1 MNIKDMAEELRK
13 KWQKKFGKKKVDDDD
28 LDVAEDGDGEEKEVA
43 SSASMLNGDT
53 GPIAGLNRKWVKGIA
68 AGIVLLFLAAFWY
81 VSGDDEGN
89 KANTPGQP
97 QMKEDKNI
105 ANGKDVD
112 TQLNGKSSTNDY
124 QELMKHNREAAA
136 ERAAKNGAAGSSAA
150 ASRAGTAQP
159 IPNNSSSSYSSGSSR
174 AEASP
179 ASSTP
184 QTSVRPIPASAPAAP
199 SYSAPYQLPSQQAPV
214 TTQATPV
221 SAPSSS
227 ASSASEEEKAAKKA
241 ALDRIKQKF
250 ASAIGFN
257 LKEGGAQGS
266 DGGEGTAKT
275 VNSAAPADA
284 ANAASNSA
292 ASGSGSSGT
301 PTNVHS
307 TYTAPTSNMIMS
319 GTVIPVM
326 LLTGINSDAPGQV
339 MAQVQADV
347 YDYFGTTLLIPAGSR
362 LMGTYDQKATN
373 GRVNLTFNTL
383 QLTNGGTW
391 SIGDSIV
398 AVDGAGYM
406 GISGKVTHHTA
417 KKFGAGLLK
426 SALNALSTVGADRV
440 TIDTSAFLHDDE
452 QNIKDTVTVKPG
464 YQFDVYVTNN
474 ISF

>member
-28 LDVAEDGDGEEKEVA
+28 FDAADGEEKEIA
-43 SSASMLNGDT
+43 SSASMLNGDH
-53 GPIAGLNRKWVKGIA
+53 GSIAGLNRKWVKGIA

-81 VSGDDEGN
+81 VSGDDDAN
-89 KANTPGQP
+89 KANNPKQP
-97 QMKEDKNI
+97 QVKQDKNI

-112 TQLNGKSSTNDY
+112 TQLNGKSSTDDY

-136 ERAAKNGAAGSSAA
+136 ERAAKSGSAGSSAA
-150 ASRAGTAQP
+150 AASHAGTARP
-159 IPNNSSSSYSSGSSR
+159 IPSSSGSSYSSGSSR

-179 ASSTP
+179 ASSSAP
-184 QTSVRPIPASAPAAP
+184 QTSVRPIPASAPVAP
-199 SYSAPYQLPSQQAPV
+199 SYSTPYQLPSQQAPV

-221 SAPSSS
+221 STSPTNQV
-227 ASSASEEEKAAKKA
+227 SEEEKAAKKA

-250 ASAIGFN
+250 ASAIGFS
-257 LKEGGAQGS
+257 LKEGGTQS
-266 DGGEGTAKT
+266 DGEGAAKA
-275 VNSAAPADA
+275 VSSAAPADA
-284 ANAASNSA
+284 ASNRAAS
-292 ASGSGSSGT
+292 ASDGSSGT

-347 YDYFGTTLLIPAGSR
+347 YDYFGTSLLIPAGSR

-373 GRVNLTFNTL
+373 GRVNITFNTL

-406 GISGKVTHHTA
+406 GIAGKVTHHTA

>member
-1 MNIKDMAEELRK
+1 MNIKDMADELRK

-28 LDVAEDGDGEEKEVA
+28 FDAADGEEKEIA
-43 SSASMLNGDT
+43 SSADMLNGNH

-68 AGIVLLFLAAFWY
+68 AGIVLLFLSAFWY
-81 VSGDDEGN
+81 VSGDDDAN
-89 KANTPGQP
+89 KANNPKQP
-97 QMKEDKNI
+97 QVKQDKNI

-112 TQLNGKSSTNDY
+112 TQLNGKSSTDDY

-136 ERAAKNGAAGSSAA
+136 ERAAKSGSTGSSAA
-150 ASRAGTAQP
+150 AASHAGTARP
-159 IPNNSSSSYSSGSSR
+159 IPSSSGSSYSSGSSR

-179 ASSTP
+179 ASSSAP
-184 QTSVRPIPASAPAAP
+184 QTSVRPIPASASVAP
-199 SYSAPYQLPSQQAPV
+199 SYSTPYQLPSQQAPV

-221 SAPSSS
+221 STSPTNQV
-227 ASSASEEEKAAKKA
+227 SEEEKAAKKA

-250 ASAIGFN
+250 ASAIGFS
-257 LKEGGAQGS
+257 LKESGTQS
-266 DGGEGTAKT
+266 DGEGAAKA
-275 VNSAAPADA
+275 VSSAAPADA
-284 ANAASNSA
+284 ASNQAAS
-292 ASGSGSSGT
+292 ASDGSSGT

-347 YDYFGTTLLIPAGSR
+347 YDYFGTSLLIPAGSR

-373 GRVNLTFNTL
+373 GRVNITFNTL

-391 SIGDSIV
+391 SIGNSIV

-406 GISGKVTHHTA
+406 GIAGKVTHHTA